1 MIGELQRAS
10 VWKRISAALLD
21 FILLGVIAAGV
32 ALLFSSILGYDD
44 YNQTML
50 DGYAKYEAEYGVVFD
65 IPYEEYEAMTEAERA
80 NYDAAFAALSADE
93 DVLYAYTMMMS
104 LTLVVV
110 SLSILFAYLILEFLV
125 PKLFGNGQTVGKKV
139 FGIALMRVN
148 GVKINSVCLFIRTI
162 LGKYTIETMI
172 PVLILLMIYFN
183 TIGIV
188 GPAVLLLILLMEL
201 ILMFTTHNRSLI
213 HDLLATT
220 VAVDLASQMI
230 FDSEEQALAYRKKL
244 HAEEAARKTY

>member
-10 VWKRISAALLD
+10 MWKRISAALLD

-93 DVLYAYTMMMS
+93 DVLYA
-104 LTLVVV
+104 
-110 SLSILFAYLILEFLV
+110 
-125 PKLFGNGQTVGKKV
+125 
-139 FGIALMRVN
+139 
-148 GVKINSVCLFIRTI
+148 
-162 LGKYTIETMI
+162 
-172 PVLILLMIYFN
+172 
-183 TIGIV
+183 
-188 GPAVLLLILLMEL
+188 
-201 ILMFTTHNRSLI
+201 
-213 HDLLATT
+213 
-220 VAVDLASQMI
+220 
-230 FDSEEQALAYRKKL
+230 
-244 HAEEAARKTY
+244 